1 MGPRVTKNN
10 KPIHVYNNGNIRYN
24 MYYGG
29 PRDRFI
35 FFIYIFI
42 IFILHLFKAPINVG
56 KPNSKNPGGGVSGND
71 LAERSAKE

>member
-1 MGPRVTKNN
+1 
-10 KPIHVYNNGNIRYN
+10 